1 MQCFHPNGFQ
11 IACDRCGKTFSLGG
25 KSVFA
30 SVEAVVEAAK
40 TQGWKSLKARARD
53 ICPVCRR
60 NHKD

>member
-1 MQCFHPNGFQ
+1 MQCFHPNGYQ

-25 KSVFA
+25 KSVFG

-40 TQGWKSLKARARD
+40 AQGWKSLKARAWD
-53 ICPVCRR
+53 ICPFCRR

>member
-1 MQCFHPNGFQ
+1 MQCFHPEGYQ

-25 KSVFA
+25 KTVFA

-40 TQGWKSLKARARD
+40 TQGWKSLKAMAWD